1 MRLSVKK
8 LPLVGRGI
16 AATAAMILA
25 CSAQA
30 SWDLN
35 GSESSVNFI
44 SVKKSAVA
52 EVHRFNEVW
61 GSIDES
67 GNVKISI
74 ALDSVDT
81 LIPIRD
87 ERMRKML
94 FETGLFPN
102 AEVIGRVDVE
112 SVKDLA
118 PGESQVR
125 DVEFTLS
132 LHGHQQAIKTQ
143 VQVVA
148 LSGGRLQVSTLKPLA
163 INASDF
169 DLIKGVNKLR
179 EVAKLPSI
187 STAVPVFVRLVF
199 KQ

>member
-1 MRLSVKK
+1 MKLSVNK
-8 LPLVGRGI
+8 LPLIGRGI
-16 AATAAMILA
+16 AAVAAVMLA
-25 CSAQA
+25 CGAQA
-30 SWDLN
+30 GWDLN
-35 GSESSVNFI
+35 GAESSVNFI

-52 EVHRFNEVW
+52 EVHRFSNVQGE
-61 GSIDES
+61 IDEA
-67 GNVKISI
+67 GNVNISI

-94 FETGLFPN
+94 FETGLFPS
-102 AEVIGRVDVE
+102 AEVTGKVDVE

-125 DVEFTLS
+125 DVAFTLS
-132 LHGHQQAIKTQ
+132 LHGHQQAIETQ
-143 VQVVA
+143 VLVVA

-163 INASDF
+163 INAGDF
-169 DLIKGVNKLR
+169 DLVKGVNKLR
-179 EVAKLPSI
+179 EVANLPSI
-187 STAVPVFVRLVF
+187 STAVPVSVRLVF